1 MSVNLVSKS
10 VSNSYY
16 NLRFTYF
23 LLFLFLFFFSCERYS
38 RDQMIESGE
47 LQDAEK
53 VLEYLNDIIERDQNN
68 AQVYYKRAQVY
79 LTIGDYRRAG
89 IDVQKAVNLKSTD
102 PDYYLLKSSILD
114 KRNNSEESIAAAL
127 QAEQRG
133 LRNYQLYRLMAVNY
147 LKLNDAE
154 NAKKSIQRLLDFN
167 RNGENLSLQ
176 ADILLE
182 LKDTTAAISSY
193 KLSIE
198 QQSDLIKSY
207 RSLFEIYRNK
217 GNEALAEQYV
227 DAFLQHEEENKE
239 FLIKKARL
247 LTARQSYD
255 SALTFL
261 NAAGA
266 LQSEDL
272 EVLNITGK
280 TYYSLQKYD
289 TSLLIAERSWEID
302 SLFVDNALLKAR
314 SLDKLGNY
322 AEAQEVYTNL
332 VKSDSTLVIAS
343 EELDILNRK
352 VAYLWRLKQ
361 QEEAFESIRNS
372 PPPAVERKEINN

>member
-1 MSVNLVSKS
+1 MVSSS

-16 NLRFTYF
+16 NLKSTYF
-23 LLFLFLFFFSCERYS
+23 LLFSFLLFFSCERYS
-38 RDQMIESGE
+38 RDQIVESGE
-47 LQDAEK
+47 LQDADE
-53 VLEYLNDIIERDQNN
+53 VLDYLNDIIERDKNN

-79 LTIGDYRRAG
+79 LIIGDYRRAG
-89 IDVQKAVNLKSTD
+89 IDVQKAVSLKSTD
-102 PDYYLLKSSILD
+102 PDYYLLMSSIFD
-114 KRNNSEESIAAAL
+114 KRNNPAESIAAAL

-133 LRNYQLYRLMAVNY
+133 LRNYELYRLMAVNY

-182 LKDTTAAISSY
+182 LKDTTAAINSY

-198 QQSDLIKSY
+198 QQSNLIKPY
-207 RSLFEIYRNK
+207 RSLFDIYRNK
-217 GNEALAEQYV
+217 GNEDVAEQYV
-227 DAFLQHEEENKE
+227 DAFLKQEDENEE

-247 LTARQSYD
+247 LISRQSYD

-261 NAAGA
+261 KEAEAM
-266 LQSEDL
+266 QSKDL
-272 EVLNITGK
+272 EVLNTLGM
-280 TYYSLQKYD
+280 TYYFLQQYD
-289 TSLLIAERSWEID
+289 TSLLIAEKSWEID
-302 SLFVDNALLKAR
+302 SLFVDNTLLKAR

-322 AEAQEVYTNL
+322 ADAQEVYTNL

-361 QEEAFESIRNS
+361 QEQAFDSIRNS

>member
-1 MSVNLVSKS
+1 
-10 VSNSYY
+10 
-16 NLRFTYF
+16 
-23 LLFLFLFFFSCERYS
+23 
-38 RDQMIESGE
+38 MIESGE